1 MATLFIVRHG
11 QASFLAENYDLLSP
25 IGEAQS
31 RLLGQYWSSRKL
43 RFDRVC
49 AGPRVRHRDTVKFVH
64 AAYEGAGLNLPEV
77 QTVAEF
83 DEYPAEAVMRFGLPI
98 LLELDAR
105 VRDLHAA
112 FLQSAEPKERQATF
126 QRLFEIVIAKWGHG
140 GLHLEG
146 VETWPDFCSRV
157 NAGLDQFLSAGG
169 TAAIF
174 TSGGPTAVALQRA
187 LDLSAQRTLEASWMV
202 RNSSWSEFLYSAKRF
217 TLSSFNVHGHI
228 TEPAHLTYR

>member
-83 DEYPAEAVMRFGLPI
+83 DEYPAEAVMKFGLPI
-98 LLELDAR
+98 MLEADPR
-105 VRDLHAA
+105 VRGLHAA
-112 FLQSAEPKERQATF
+112 FLGSTQPDERRAAF
-126 QRLFEIVIAKWGHG
+126 QRLFEVVVAKWADG
-140 GLHLEG
+140 GLPLG
-146 VETWPDFCSRV
+146 GIETWPEFCSRV
-157 NAGLDQFLSAGG
+157 NGGLDQFLSSGG
-169 TAAIF
+169 RAAIF
-174 TSGGPTAVALQRA
+174 TSGGPTAVVLQRA
-187 LDLSAQRTLEASWMV
+187 LDLSPQRTLQASWMV

-217 TLSSFNVHGHI
+217 SLSSFNAHGHI
-228 TEPAHLTYR
+228 AEPSHLTYR

>member
-1 MATLFIVRHG
+1 MAKLFIVRHG

-31 RLLGQYWSSRKL
+31 RLLGQYWSSRNL

-49 AGPRVRHRDTVKFVH
+49 AGPRVRQRDTVKFVH
-64 AAYEGAGLNLPEV
+64 AAYEAAGLDFPDV
-77 QTVAEF
+77 QTIPEF
-83 DEYPAEAVMRFGLPI
+83 DEYPAEAVMKFGLPI
-98 LLELDAR
+98 SLDLDAR

-112 FLQSAEPKERQATF
+112 FLHSAEPMERQATF
-126 QRLFEIVIAKWGHG
+126 QRLFEVVIAKWAYGD
-140 GLHLEG
+140 LHLEG
-146 VETWPDFCSRV
+146 VETWPEFCFRV

>member
-1 MATLFIVRHG
+1 MASLFIVRHA
-11 QASFLAENYDLLSP
+11 QASFLAEDYDLLSP
-25 IGEAQS
+25 VGEAQS
-31 RLLGQYWSSRKL
+31 RLLGQYWSTRNL

-64 AAYEGAGLNLPEV
+64 AAYEAAGLDFPEV
-77 QTVAEF
+77 QIVPEF
-83 DEYPAEAVMRFGLPI
+83 DEYPAEAVMKFGLPI
-98 LLELDAR
+98 LLKVDPR
-105 VRDLHAA
+105 VGDLHAA
-112 FLQSAEPKERQATF
+112 FLHSAQPNEQRATF
-126 QRLFEIVIAKWGHG
+126 QRLFEVVAAKWAHG

-146 VETWPDFCSRV
+146 IETWREFCSRV
-157 NAGLDQFLSAGG
+157 NAGLNQFLSAGG
-169 TAAIF
+169 SAAIF

-187 LDLSAQRTLEASWMV
+187 LDLSPQRTLEASWVV

>member
-11 QASFLAENYDLLSP
+11 QASFLAENYDLLSS

-31 RLLGQYWSSRKL
+31 RLLGQYWSMRNL
-43 RFDRVC
+43 HFDRVC
-49 AGPRVRHRDTVKFVH
+49 AGPRVRHRDTLKFVR
-64 AAYEGAGLNLPEV
+64 ATYETAGLDFPDV
-77 QTVAEF
+77 QTVPEF
-83 DEYPAEAVMRFGLPI
+83 DEYPAEAVMKFGLPV
-98 LLELDAR
+98 LLEVDAR

-112 FLQSAEPKERQATF
+112 FLHSAQPTEQRATF
-126 QRLFEIVIAKWGHG
+126 QRLFESVIAKWAYG

-146 VETWPDFCSRV
+146 IETWQEFCSRV
-157 NAGLDQFLSAGG
+157 NAGLNRFLSAGG
-169 TAAIF
+169 SAAIF

-187 LDLSAQRTLEASWMV
+187 LDLSPQRTLETSWMV
-202 RNSSWSEFLYSAKRF
+202 RNSSWSEFLYSATRF

>member
-1 MATLFIVRHG
+1 MATLFIVRHA

-31 RLLGQYWSSRKL
+31 RLLGQYWSTRNL

-64 AAYEGAGLNLPEV
+64 AAYEAAGLDFPEV
-77 QTVAEF
+77 QAIPEF
-83 DEYPAEAVMRFGLPI
+83 DEYLAEAVMKFGLPI
-98 LLELDAR
+98 LLDLDAR

-112 FLQSAEPKERQATF
+112 FLQSAEPKERRATF
-126 QRLFEIVIAKWGHG
+126 QRLFEVVVAKWAHG
-140 GLHLEG
+140 ELQLEG
-146 VETWPDFCSRV
+146 IETWQEFCSRV
-157 NAGLDQFLSAGG
+157 NAGLNQFLSAGG

-187 LDLSAQRTLEASWMV
+187 LDLSPQRTLEASWMV

-217 TLSSFNVHGHI
+217 TLSSFNVHEHV
-228 TEPAHLTYR
+228 TDPAHLTYR